1 MLSGTVSAFPTTS
14 GPSKPPPR
22 RVPTLSGRNRLK
34 RQHLKSEKKTNQAL
48 MAISK
53 IVAVAAVAGA
63 GIFATEI
70 QAFLSPTHFNKI
82 IISNHATSTS
92 LFMGKR
98 KKPSMKERR
107 KQRAKKQPGFKVD
120 RGLMNDLPEVDTWEK
135 TQPAMVATTPDDGP
149 SEGMV
154 DESEETLAKA
164 SFLVE
169 SQRKSVDCLTFIRK
183 RVEESLPIQDAA
195 KSIVEQ
201 GYFVSDG
208 FLSSD
213 EDVAVG
219 DALLT
224 EMLEEGSD
232 MLLNG
237 KLQRDI
243 VRLGDGE
250 FVGKIVGGEAY
261 ADCPRLTEY
270 VVSLTRHLPP
280 ILNKEIAALETSN
293 IFKVDCTASSGSLR
307 MYDRKTQLGAETL
320 LVKPESEDGDHQ
332 DRPFGVICEDD
343 EGTENDARR
352 LTAMLFL
359 SHKDWDAT
367 CGGGVTVENGARL
380 DAIRDR
386 IILLRSDTCS
396 HRQEPWKGDD
406 KVGLD
411 QASCVVVHFVKE
423 T

>member
-1 MLSGTVSAFPTTS
+1 MVGTSYEPLEKAE
-14 GPSKPPPR
+14 
-22 RVPTLSGRNRLK
+22 
-34 RQHLKSEKKTNQAL
+34 HLESEKKEIQAL

-53 IVAVAAVAGA
+53 IVAVVAGA
-63 GIFATEI
+63 GFFATEI
-70 QAFLSPTHFNKI
+70 LAFLSPTHFNNI
-82 IISNHATSTS
+82 VASNHATLTTS

-98 KKPSMKERR
+98 KKLSMKERR
-107 KQRAKKQPGFKVD
+107 KQRAKKQPGYNVD
-120 RGLMNDLPEVDTWEK
+120 RGLLNDSPEVDKSEK
-135 TQPAMVATTPDDGP
+135 TQPTVAATTPDDCLSP
-149 SEGMV
+149 SEGRV
-154 DESEETLAKA
+154 DESAETAAKA
-164 SFLVE
+164 SSLVD

-201 GYFVSDG
+201 GYFVTDG
-208 FLSSD
+208 FLSSN

-224 EMLEEGSD
+224 EMFEESSD

-280 ILNKEIAALETSN
+280 ILNKEIDALETSS
-293 IFKVDCTASSGSLR
+293 IFKLDSTASSGSLR
-307 MYDRKTQLGAETL
+307 MYDRKTKLGAETL
-320 LVKPESEDGDHQ
+320 LMKPEAEDGDHQ
-332 DRPFGVICEDD
+332 DRPFGVICGDD
-343 EGTENDARR
+343 EGSENDARR

-386 IILLRSDTCS
+386 IILLRSDTCF

-406 KVGLD
+406 KDGMD
-411 QASCVVVHFVKE
+411 QASCVIVHFVKE